1 MNMSKYKYVSYDYS
15 KIVESTVKIN
25 YSKDLLMQNVELRG
39 NTLYITYYKGIDNIV
54 VNFDITDLIG
64 TENG

>member
-1 MNMSKYKYVSYDYS
+1 MSKYKYVSYDYS

-25 YSKDLLMQNVELRG
+25 YQKDLLMQNVELRG
-39 NTLYITYYKGIDNIV
+39 NTLYITYYNGMDNIV

>member
-1 MNMSKYKYVSYDYS
+1 MSKYKYVSYDYS